1 MRIRSLTVSE
11 LNKYIKKLLSSD
23 PILNHIHLKGEI
35 SNFKAHGS
43 GHFYLSLKDE
53 KSKINCVMFKGNNQG
68 IKFIPENGMKVL
80 VKGYV
85 SSYERDG
92 QYQLYIE
99 EMEPDGIG
107 ALYLAFE
114 QLKIKLE
121 NMGLFDPSKKQ
132 KIPFL
137 AEKIAVV
144 TSPTGAA
151 IRDIISVIKR
161 RNAYVELTIYPVLVQ
176 GENAAREISKAIDK
190 INKHRKD
197 IDLIIM
203 GRGGG
208 SIEELW
214 AFNEEI
220 VAQSIYSSK
229 LPIISAVG
237 HETDYTISDFV
248 ADLRA
253 PTPSAAAEL
262 AVPRI
267 LDIEYTLNT
276 YYNKMNTSLSQIL
289 KDKRNTLVKIDEIK
303 LKSYL
308 QSKIN
313 EERQTID
320 SLQKDLTNHTR
331 IQLETYKGRLV
342 RSISKLE
349 GINPFATILRG
360 YAIAFDKE
368 NKQTI
373 NTIENVNKGD
383 NINIM
388 LTDGVVSC
396 VVTKKEK
403 EEHLLEYITKFKTE
417 KE

>member
-11 LNKYIKKLLSSD
+11 LNKYIKKILSSD

-43 GHFYLSLKDE
+43 GHFYFSLKDE
-53 KSKINCVMFKGNNQG
+53 KSKINCVMFKGNNQR

-85 SSYERDG
+85 SAYERDG

-121 NMGLFDPSKKQ
+121 KSGLFDSAKKQ
-132 KIPFL
+132 KIPFFPK
-137 AEKIAVV
+137 KIAVV

-161 RNAYVELTIYPVLVQ
+161 RNHYVDIVIYPVLVQ
-176 GENAAREISKAIDK
+176 GENAAGEISKAIDQ
-190 INKHRKD
+190 INQNATST
-197 IDLIIM
+197 DLIII

-214 AFNEEI
+214 AFNEEV
-220 VAQSIYSSK
+220 VAQSIFHSK
-229 LPIISAVG
+229 IPIISAVG

-253 PTPSAAAEL
+253 PTPSSAAEL

-267 LDIEYTLNT
+267 LDIKYALQT
-276 YYNKMNTSLSQIL
+276 YYNKMNASLSQGL
-289 KDKRNTLVKIDEIK
+289 KEKRNALVKVDETK
-303 LKSYL
+303 LLSYL
-308 QSKIN
+308 QNRIN
-313 EERQTID
+313 EERQTLD
-320 SLQKDLTNHTR
+320 LVQKDLSNHAHMK
-331 IQLETYKGRLV
+331 LESYKARLV
-342 RSISKLE
+342 GSIAKLE
-349 GINPFATILRG
+349 AINPLSTILRG
-360 YAIAFDKE
+360 YAIVFDKDH
-368 NKQTI
+368 NQII
-373 NTIENVNKGD
+373 NTIEKVSQGD
-383 NINIM
+383 SINIM
-388 LTDGVVSC
+388 LTDGVASC
-396 VVTKKEK
+396 IVTEKEK
-403 EEHLLEYITKFKTE
+403 EEHLFEYISKFKTQ
-417 KE
+417 K

>member
-331 IQLETYKGRLV
+331 LQLETYKGRLV

>member
-1 MRIRSLTVSE
+1 MRIKSLTVSE

-53 KSKINCVMFKGNNQG
+53 KSKINCVMFKGNNQR
-68 IKFIPENGMKVL
+68 IQFIPENGMKIL

-114 QLKIKLE
+114 QLKKKLE
-121 NMGLFDPSKKQ
+121 EMGLFDPAKKQ

-137 AEKIAVV
+137 AKKIAVV

-161 RNAYVELTIYPVLVQ
+161 RNPYVELTIYPVLVQ
-176 GENAAREISKAIDK
+176 GENAAPDISKAIDE

-197 IDLIIM
+197 LDLIIM

-229 LPIISAVG
+229 IPIISAVG

-276 YYNKMNTSLSQIL
+276 YYDKMNDSLSQIL
-289 KDKRNTLVKIDEIK
+289 KDKRNTLLKVDEIK

-308 QSKIN
+308 QNRIN
-313 EERQTID
+313 EERQTTD
-320 SLQKDLTNHTR
+320 LLQKDLTNHCR
-331 IQLETYKGRLV
+331 IQLETSKGRLV
-342 RSISKLE
+342 RSIAKLE
-349 GINPFATILRG
+349 GINPLSTILRG
-360 YAIAFDKE
+360 YAIVFDKE
-368 NKQTI
+368 HKKTI
-373 NTIENVNKGD
+373 STIEKVKEGD

-388 LTDGVVSC
+388 LINGVVSC
-396 VVTKKEK
+396 IVTKKEK
-403 EEHLLEYITKFKTE
+403 EEHFLEYITKFKAS
-417 KE
+417 KK